1 MKFKCKLI
9 FLVVITFLFGF
20 IFYRVRYVKSILE
33 KNRELE
39 LEIEIKLPKIIHSA
53 TEHAIRTGNFNASE
67 FINNEKAQANNLLHF
82 ESGKPSLSKFKVFEK
97 CTV

>member
-1 MKFKCKLI
+1 M
-9 FLVVITFLFGF
+9 
-20 IFYRVRYVKSILE
+20 KSILE

-53 TEHAIRTGNFNASE
+53 SEHAIRTGNFNASE
-67 FINNEKAQANNLLHF
+67 FINSEKEHENNLLRF
-82 ESGKPSLSKFKVFEK
+82 ESGKPSLSKVKVFEK